1 MVFSALVGILPRT
14 RKPDRKENGALTV
27 STLKQSI
34 HMQTND
40 HDVIIVGAGPT
51 GLMLAAELALAGV
64 DAAIVER
71 KLKQDRVGGRAG
83 GLHARTLE
91 LLDQRGIV
99 DRFLAQG
106 KTHPRVSFHTALDIG
121 DFPTRHNYLLALPQ
135 ERTESLLAKWA
146 DELHVPVYRDR
157 DVLDIADDE
166 NGVDVTTTQGTR
178 LRAQWLVGCDG
189 GRSTV
194 RKLAGIGFPGW
205 DASTSWIIA
214 EVRMTEKPV
223 LGFREDASGRHAM
236 SMMEDGVTVG
246 VVLAGRDPHA
256 AGEPTLEELAHGLK
270 AIYGTDFGVHSPTWL
285 SRFSDATRQ
294 ADAYRKCRILLAGDA
309 AHIHPPLGGQG
320 LNLGIQDA
328 VNLGWKLAQVVKGV
342 SPDTLLDTYQSER
355 HPAAAR
361 VLRNTIAQGVLRRP
375 DERIA
380 VLGDFVAEMLAMD
393 EPRKRFGAMIA
404 GLDIRY
410 DLGDGHPLLGRRM
423 PDLDIATAGGPT
435 RVYTL
440 LHDARPVLLNL
451 GRPGALANERRVK
464 VVDARFDGV
473 CELPVTGAVTMPA
486 VVLIRPD
493 GHVAWTGDAGA
504 SSLTEALDAWFGA

>member
-1 MVFSALVGILPRT
+1 
-14 RKPDRKENGALTV
+14 
-27 STLKQSI
+27 
-34 HMQTND
+34 MQTND

-71 KLKQDRVGGRAG
+71 RPAQARVGGRAG

-99 DRFLAQG
+99 DRFLAEG
-106 KTHPRVSFHTALDIG
+106 RTHPRVSFHAPLDIS

-135 ERTESLLAKWA
+135 EKTERLLAAWA

-157 DVLDIADDE
+157 DVLDITGGE
-166 NGVDVTTTQGTR
+166 NGVDVATKQGAR
-178 LRAQWLVGCDG
+178 MRARWLVGCDG

-214 EVRMTEKPV
+214 EVRMTEQPV

-246 VVLAGRDPHA
+246 VVLAGRDPQA
-256 AGEPTLEELAHGLK
+256 SGEPSLDELAQGLK
-270 AIYGTDFGVHSPTWL
+270 AVYGTDFGVHSPTWL
-285 SRFSDATRQ
+285 SRFNDATRQ
-294 ADAYRKCRILLAGDA
+294 ADAYRKGRILLAGDA

-328 VNLGWKLAQVVKGV
+328 VNLGWKLAQVVRGV
-342 SPDTLLDTYQSER
+342 SPATLLDTYQAER

-375 DERIA
+375 DDRTP
-380 VLGDFVAEMLAMD
+380 VLGEFVAEMLAMD

-423 PDLDIATAGGPT
+423 PDLDIVTAAGPT
-435 RVYTL
+435 RVYAL
-440 LHDARPVLLNL
+440 LHDARPVLLTL
-451 GRPGALANERRVK
+451 GQSGAEANDRRVK
-464 VVDARFDGV
+464 QVDAKFDGV
-473 CELPVTGAVTMPA
+473 CELPVIGVVTMPA
-486 VVLIRPD
+486 AVLIRPD
-493 GHVAWTGDAGA
+493 GHVAWTEDAGSA
-504 SSLTEALDAWFGA
+504 SMNEVLHTWFGA

>member
-1 MVFSALVGILPRT
+1 
-14 RKPDRKENGALTV
+14 
-27 STLKQSI
+27 
-34 HMQTND
+34 MQTND

-64 DAAIVER
+64 DVAIVER
-71 KLKQDRVGGRAG
+71 KPTQARVGGRTG

-99 DRFLAQG
+99 DRFLAEG
-106 KTHPRVSFHTALDIG
+106 KTHPRVSFHAALDIS

-135 ERTESLLAKWA
+135 ERTERLLAAWA
-146 DELHVPVYRDR
+146 DELRVPVYRDR
-157 DVLDIADDE
+157 DVLDIAGDE
-166 NGVDVTTTQGTR
+166 DGVDVATTQGAR
-178 LRAQWLVGCDG
+178 LRARWLVGCDG

-214 EVRMTEKPV
+214 EVRMTEQPV

-246 VVLAGRDPHA
+246 VVLAGRDPRA
-256 AGEPTLEELAHGLK
+256 SGEPSLDELAAGLK
-270 AIYGTDFGVHSPTWL
+270 AVYGTDFGVHAPTWL

-294 ADAYRKCRILLAGDA
+294 ADAYRKGRVLLAGDA

-328 VNLGWKLAQVVKGV
+328 VNLGWKLAQVVKNV
-342 SPDTLLDTYQSER
+342 SSATLLDTYQAER

-375 DERIA
+375 DARTA
-380 VLGDFVAEMLAMD
+380 VLGEFVAEMLAMD

-410 DLGDGHPLLGRRM
+410 DLGDGHPLVGRRM
-423 PDLDIATAGGPT
+423 PDLDIVTAAGPA
-435 RVYTL
+435 RVYAL
-440 LHDARPVLLNL
+440 LHHARPVLLNL
-451 GRPGALANERRVK
+451 DQPGAFSDSRVK
-464 VVDARFDGV
+464 VVDATFDGV
-473 CELPVTGAVTMPA
+473 CELPMIGEVPVPA
-486 VVLIRPD
+486 TVLIRPD
-493 GHVAWTGDAGA
+493 GHVAWTGDAHAAGLPA
-504 SSLTEALDAWFGA
+504 ALDAWCGPSLGVR

>member
-1 MVFSALVGILPRT
+1 MQRT
-14 RKPDRKENGALTV
+14 V
-27 STLKQSI
+27 
-34 HMQTND
+34 

-64 DAAIVER
+64 DAAVVER
-71 KLKQDRVGGRAG
+71 KPTQVRAGGRAG

-106 KTHPRVSFHTALDIG
+106 KTHPRVSFHAALDIG
-121 DFPTRHNYLLALPQ
+121 DVPTRHNYLLALPQ
-135 ERTESLLAKWA
+135 EKTERLLAAWA
-146 DELHVPVYRDR
+146 DELRVPVYRDR
-157 DVLDIADDE
+157 DVLDIAGDE
-166 NGVDVTTTQGTR
+166 NGVDVVTRQGAR
-178 LRAQWLVGCDG
+178 MRARWLVGCDG

-214 EVRMTEKPV
+214 EVKMKEKPV

-236 SMMEDGVTVG
+236 SPMEDGETVG
-246 VVLAGRDPHA
+246 VVLAGRAPDA
-256 AGEPTLEELAHGLK
+256 TGEPTLDELAAGLK

-285 SRFSDATRQ
+285 SRFNDATRQ
-294 ADAYRKCRILLAGDA
+294 ADVYRKDRVLLAGDA

-328 VNLGWKLAQVVKGV
+328 VNLGWKLAQVVRGV
-342 SPDTLLDTYQSER
+342 SPATLLDTYQAER

-361 VLRNTIAQGVLRRP
+361 VLRNTIAQAVLRRP
-375 DERIA
+375 DERPA
-380 VLGDFVAEMLAMD
+380 VLGEFVAEMLAMD

-410 DLGDGHPLLGRRM
+410 DLGSGHPLLGRRM
-423 PDLDIATAGGPT
+423 PDLDIATAAGPT
-435 RVYTL
+435 RVYAL

-451 GRPGALANERRVK
+451 GRPGALADERRVK
-464 VVDARFDGV
+464 VVDASFDGV
-473 CELPVTGAVTMPA
+473 CELPVIGAVTMPA
-486 VVLIRPD
+486 AVLIRPD
-493 GHVAWTGDAGA
+493 GHVAWAGDGG
-504 SSLTEALDAWFGA
+504 TETMRKALDTWFGA